1 MAENTVENKKL
12 IETIVWRCP
21 SNIAIVKYWGKK
33 ENQLPCNSSLSMT
46 LSKAFTEIELT
57 LQEKKAADEIE
68 LDFFFEGK
76 KNVQFQE
83 RVKKYLSAQA
93 KDFSFLKEFA
103 VSINS
108 HNSFPHSAGI
118 ASSAS
123 AFGAIALS
131 ICDVLRTLRKQTIN
145 EDFFR
150 KASELAR
157 LGSGS
162 ACRSMYGDF
171 VLWGKNNA
179 IANSS
184 DEFAIPVTDIHEN
197 FKNFHDAIL
206 IVEKEPKK
214 VSSSVGHSLMNNHP
228 FAENRFLQADKRVE
242 RLKNVLS
249 SGDLSEF
256 IHIAESEAL
265 TLHAMMMTS
274 EDYYLLMKSGTL
286 IAIEKIIEFRKETK
300 IPVCFT
306 LDAGPNVHVLYP
318 GSEKNKV
325 ELFLNNMIGNS
336 VKEII
341 FDQIGDGPQKIR

>member
-1 MAENTVENKKL
+1 MGAKTKEKQI
-12 IETIVWRCP
+12 IETIKWRCP

-33 ENQLPCNSSLSMT
+33 ENQIPCNSSLSMT
-46 LSKAFTEIELT
+46 LSKSVTEIEMQL
-57 LQEKKAADEIE
+57 LEKKTSEDIEI
-68 LDFFFEGK
+68 DFFFEGK

-83 RVKKYLSAQA
+83 RIKKYLSAQS
-93 KDFSFLKEFA
+93 KKLRFLKEYA
-103 VSINS
+103 ITIHSQ
-108 HNSFPHSAGI
+108 NSFPHSAGI

-131 ICDVLRTLRKQTIN
+131 LCDADRVIRKQTIN
-145 EDFFR
+145 DDFFR

-162 ACRSMYGDF
+162 ASRSMYKDF
-171 VLWGKNNA
+171 VLWGKNSA
-179 IANSS
+179 IENSS
-184 DEFAIPVTDIHEN
+184 NDFAIPVTDIHDK

-206 IVEKEPKK
+206 IVEKEAKK
-214 VSSSVGHSLMNNHP
+214 VSSSVGHSLMEGHP
-228 FAENRFLQADKRVE
+228 FAKTRFMQADERVA
-242 RLKNVLS
+242 RLKKVLS
-249 SGDLSEF
+249 SGDIEQF

-286 IAIEKIIEFRKETK
+286 IAIEKIIDFRKKTNTS
-300 IPVCFT
+300 VCFT

-318 GSEKNKV
+318 NSEKNKV
-325 ELFLNNMIGNS
+325 ELFLNNMIGNN

-341 FDQIGDGPQKIR
+341 FDQIGEGPQKII